1 MKILVAYMSVTGNTK
16 KVAESIY
23 DAITEEKEIKQLKE
37 LDSLEG
43 YDLTFVGFPIHDFGP
58 PKQAKSFIEKKADGK
73 TLAMFVTH
81 GAPETMEEVQQWLAT
96 CMKAADQSDI
106 LGIFNCQGELAD
118 EILDLLKGSNQPKL
132 RSFAKFAHLTKD
144 LPNEESLIK
153 AREFARKI
161 VQQIAHGDC
170 L

>member
-16 KVAESIY
+16 RVAESIY
-23 DAITEEKEIKQLKE
+23 DAITEEKEIKELKE

-43 YDLTFVGFPIHDFGP
+43 YDLTFIGFPIHDFGP
-58 PKQAKSFIEKKADGK
+58 PKQAKSFIEKQADGK

-96 CMKAADQSDI
+96 CMKAADQADI

-118 EILDLLKGSNQPKL
+118 EILDFIKASNQPKL
-132 RSFAKFAHLTKD
+132 RSFAKFAHLAKG

-153 AREFARKI
+153 AREFARRI
-161 VQQIAHGDC
+161 VQQKAQRDR